1 MCFVRRALWASALF
15 FSTAAI
21 AGCGGGETKEPLAD
35 PLVLAT
41 TLLPDTNLGAEYSQT
56 LAAQGGVPP
65 YVFSISDGA
74 LPLGIDMWSS
84 GVISGLAGR
93 PGRASFTVKV
103 SDSKGESITHLFS
116 IYVRPDPLV
125 IITNTLPMGRE
136 MMAYDQQFTSRGG
149 VEPKTWSLIDG
160 ALPQGL
166 TFSEAGL
173 LSGTVSEFG
182 AYQFTVQ
189 VQDAEAKTTEK
200 QMALTVISAN
210 PMITTELLEKGRL
223 GEPYTAMFE
232 AQGGAPPYNWS
243 VAMGDLPEGVNLTTN
258 GTLTGTPL
266 ESGTYTLSIR
276 CTDTRGRGDMREV
289 TLRVIAPLV
298 ITTTQLNQAI
308 HNRPYSFH
316 VAASGGEEPY
326 VWTIANGNLPQ
337 GIRFNAQGEFSGTTA
352 AVGDYELT
360 IRLTDAEGFT
370 QAGQYVFRVSDRFT
384 FDNPVVTTF
393 PATCT
398 GTVVAYTAEDIV
410 ISDSMQITD
419 LNVTIDVSY
428 PTARDLKIQLQSPW
442 GQRTTLCGG
451 DNFSG
456 CSAQRLR
463 LEYDDDGAIANRP
476 DAPLSSFDTYNAQ
489 GTWKLI
495 VLVVGP
501 SCSTSGTI
509 NTFSM
514 TIEDDREVSDYIAVR
529 GYFQNNLVHYP
540 FVRIDDENVIGDGV
554 DTHELFLSAKMYS
567 VGPNGFREGG
577 MGDDVEDPT
586 PITWAWVGN
595 AIPGTTLS
603 LDGNVRAGLITGK
616 VQIIASG
623 GASTVVLDL
632 LVAPPDWNSGR

>member
-1 MCFVRRALWASALF
+1 MRRALFTSALF

-21 AGCGGGETKEPLAD
+21 AGCGGGETEEPLLD
-35 PLVLAT
+35 PLALTST
-41 TLLPDTNLGAEYSQT
+41 TLPDTNLGSEYSQT
-56 LAAQGGVPP
+56 LTAKGGVPP
-65 YVFSISDGA
+65 YVFSISDGM
-74 LPLGIDMWSS
+74 LPLGIDMWST

-103 SDSKGESITHLFS
+103 VDSKGETITNLFS
-116 IYVRPDPLV
+116 IYVRPDPLT
-125 IITNTLPMGRE
+125 ITSNTLPMGRE
-136 MMAYDQQFTSRGG
+136 MMDYDQQLSARGG
-149 VEPKTWSLIDG
+149 VDPKTWSIAG
-160 ALPQGL
+160 GTLPQGL
-166 TFSEAGL
+166 TLSETGL
-173 LSGTVSEFG
+173 LSGNLTEFG

-189 VQDAEAKTTEK
+189 VTDAEAKTAEK
-200 QMALTVISAN
+200 QLTLTVISAD
-210 PMITTELLEKGRL
+210 PMITTELLEKSRL
-223 GEPYTAMFE
+223 GVPYTAMFA
-232 AQGGAPPYNWS
+232 AQGGAPPYTWS
-243 VAMGDLPEGVNLTTN
+243 IAMGELPEGLNLTTN

-266 ESGTYTLSIR
+266 ESGIYALSVL
-276 CTDTRGRGDMREV
+276 CSDTRGRRDMREV

-308 HNRPYSFH
+308 HNRAYSFRI
-316 VAASGGEEPY
+316 AAAGGEEPY
-326 VWTIANGNLPQ
+326 TWQITSGNLPA
-337 GIRFNAQGEFSGTTA
+337 GISFNADGQFSGTTS

-370 QAGQYVFRVSDRFT
+370 QAAQYIFRVSDRFT

-410 ISDSMQITD
+410 IGDSMQIAD

-456 CSAQRLR
+456 CSAARLR
-463 LEYDDDGAIANRP
+463 LEYDDDGAVANRP

-501 SCSTSGTI
+501 SCSTMGTI

-514 TIEDDREVSDYIAVR
+514 TIEDDREVDDYIAVR
-529 GYFQNNLVHYP
+529 GFFQNNLVHYP
-540 FVRIDDENVIGDGV
+540 FVRIDNENVTGDGV
-554 DTHELFLSAKMYS
+554 DTHELYLSAKQYS

-577 MGDDVEDPT
+577 LGDDVEDPN
-586 PITWAWVGN
+586 PMTWAWVGP

-603 LDGNVRAGLITGK
+603 LDGYVHAGLTTGK

-623 GASTVVLDL
+623 GANTVVLDL
-632 LVAPPDWNSGR
+632 LVSPPDWNSGR